1 MRVAI
6 LDDDKAAAILVAET
20 LLEQGM
26 ASELFGTSKSL
37 LKDLHRESFDCLL
50 LDWMLPDS
58 EGIEVLRW
66 VRANVD
72 KRVPIIFIT
81 SRAAEADAILALD
94 AGADDYMTKP
104 LRLGELGARVKA
116 LIRRTQPQSAND
128 SLYEIDRFKFDTRT
142 LKAWDGDQEVELTQK
157 EFNLALLLLRN
168 VGRPLSRSHIME
180 AVWGRDGD
188 VPSRTMDT
196 HVSRVRSKLDLRP
209 DSGYLLAPVYSYG
222 YRLEQ
227 LTTASTP
234 S

>member
-6 LDDDKAAAILVAET
+6 LDDDKAAATLVADT
-20 LLEQGM
+20 LRDQGFQC
-26 ASELFGTSKSL
+26 EVFETSKSL
-37 LKDLHRESFDCLL
+37 LKDLHRESFDCML
-50 LDWMLPDS
+50 LDWMLPDTD
-58 EGIEVLRW
+58 GIEVLRW
-66 VRANVD
+66 VRSNVD

-81 SRAAEADAILALD
+81 SRSAETDAIAALD

-116 LIRRTQPQSAND
+116 LIRRTQPQAAGD
-128 SLYEIDRFKFDTRT
+128 AVYQLDRFKFDTRT
-142 LKAWDGDQEVELTQK
+142 LRAWNGEQPVELTQK

-168 VGRPLSRSHIME
+168 IGRPLSRSHIME

-209 DSGYLLAPVYSYG
+209 ESGYLLAPVYSYG

-227 LTTASTP
+227 LSVG